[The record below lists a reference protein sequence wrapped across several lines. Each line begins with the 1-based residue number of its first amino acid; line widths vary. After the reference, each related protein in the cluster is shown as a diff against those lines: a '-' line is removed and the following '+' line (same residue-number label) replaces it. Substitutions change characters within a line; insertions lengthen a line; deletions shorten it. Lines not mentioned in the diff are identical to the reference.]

1 VTEGHDRVRR
11 QDVLQATDDV
21 IEIAAELADWYDRS
35 HRDHDLG
42 SGDRDATLKALSEA
56 VTKLRRAANA
66 S

>member
-1 VTEGHDRVRR
+1 MTEAQDRMRR
-11 QDVLQATDDV
+11 QDVIQATDDV

-42 SGDRDATLKALSEA
+42 SGDRDAMLRALSEA